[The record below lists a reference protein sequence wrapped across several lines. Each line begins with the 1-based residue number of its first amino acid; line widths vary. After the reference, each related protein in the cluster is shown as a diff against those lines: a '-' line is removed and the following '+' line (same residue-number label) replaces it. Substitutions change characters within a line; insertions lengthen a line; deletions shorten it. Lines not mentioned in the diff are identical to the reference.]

1 MKKPELK
8 QDENGKWYVI
18 GNVARVK
25 GRVWGDVKGDVWGN
39 VEGTI
44 NGRRWMFV
52 EESNDE

>member
-1 MKKPELK
+1 MKKPEQK
-8 QDENGKWYVI
+8 QDESGEWYVV
-18 GNVARVK
+18 GDVGCVK
-25 GRVWGDVKGDVWGN
+25 GSVWGDVKGDVWGN